1 MIKEFKIVS
10 KFIDK
15 NDDDENAKE
24 IYFPTAESLEK
35 LCSHQIVKDVLSFD
49 IQKFK
54 SFLQIKKE
62 EDEDIEKTI
71 FYLDKLTTINKDLL
85 PYILIFIGGINS
97 NSDIYNFFNDKV
109 KTPDEESFIDNSINY
124 LGYINSIIDF
134 LKKQKLSISFS
145 QLDLLFKALEEL
157 GINIYKKDKNTL
169 YRAIKDSFLSMQQ
182 IKF

>member
-1 MIKEFKIVS
+1 MLKEFKMVS

-15 NDDDENAKE
+15 NDDDENVKE

-85 PYILIFIGGINS
+85 P
-97 NSDIYNFFNDKV
+97 
-109 KTPDEESFIDNSINY
+109 
-124 LGYINSIIDF
+124 
-134 LKKQKLSISFS
+134 
-145 QLDLLFKALEEL
+145 
-157 GINIYKKDKNTL
+157 
-169 YRAIKDSFLSMQQ
+169 
-182 IKF
+182 